1 MPKGLDARKARDF
14 KLGGVGNGPPACGI
28 PIQLHTGQWI
38 SPSRHFSRINNVPN
52 TSAQSNIAVALIVF
66 LCMAFPPTTRHV
78 LPLSDDRRILSAVQL
93 QPLDPQQKTAHSVSS
108 VAAGSASHGPAEE
121 TRERRKRPSIGEDSM
136 HVTSRFALRF
146 CACAVP
152 HQSKE

>member
-1 MPKGLDARKARDF
+1 VTSNWGRWERSTRVRYSHPTAHRPVDIAEPALFSDKQRPQHKCAKQYCCRANCVPLHGL
-14 KLGGVGNGPPACGI
+14 
-28 PIQLHTGQWI
+28 
-38 SPSRHFSRINNVPN
+38 
-52 TSAQSNIAVALIVF
+52 
-66 LCMAFPPTTRHV
+66 PPTTRQV